1 MMPDTEG
8 GHGERRLGDDASESR
23 AACTSAAPDGKINRI
38 ILPNCSFVSSVSPSL
53 SLSLSLCLPFFF
65 LFSGTPL
72 PRYYDSKV
80 GVTRKV
86 ARAKG
91 AGSLERN
98 GKYSSLTSYPRRTTA
113 TAFRDKTEF
122 YALKQSG

>member
-38 ILPNCSFVSSVSPSL
+38 ILPNCSFVSSVSLSLFPSL
-53 SLSLSLCLPFFF
+53 SLFLPFF
-65 LFSGTPL
+65 LFAGTPL
-72 PRYYDSKV
+72 PWYYDSKV

-98 GKYSSLTSYPRRTTA
+98 GKYSSLTSYPRRTTT

>member
-23 AACTSAAPDGKINRI
+23 AACTSAVPDGKINRI
-38 ILPNCSFVSSVSPSL
+38 ILPNCSFVPSVSL
-53 SLSLSLCLPFFF
+53 SLSLFFSLHR
-65 LFSGTPL
+65 GTPL
-72 PRYYDSKV
+72 PRHYDSKV
-80 GVTRKV
+80 GVTRKI

-98 GKYSSLTSYPRRTTA
+98 GKYSSLTSYPRRTTTTA
-113 TAFRDKTEF
+113 TRDKTEF